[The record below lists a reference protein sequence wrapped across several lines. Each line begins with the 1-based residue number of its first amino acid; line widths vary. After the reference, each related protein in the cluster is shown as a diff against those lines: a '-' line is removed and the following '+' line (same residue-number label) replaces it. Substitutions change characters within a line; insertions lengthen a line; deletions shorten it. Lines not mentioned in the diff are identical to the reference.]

1 MVLSKPPGSSTLER
15 PDIAYWYGTADLA
28 DLGTSGVTGYL
39 SAYQR

>member
-15 PDIAYWYGTADLA
+15 PDIAYWYGTADL
-28 DLGTSGVTGYL
+28 GTSGVTGYL